1 MESPQT
7 NAEAEHHPDEE
18 DFLPEDGGYEYLRDH
33 LTGNGSNDDDGGFIA
48 QGQLI
53 ASHQKDHLPPLLQ
66 DENLNEYGR
75 RDDNYYNDDDDM
87 DSLAGV
93 NEADEAVNLAD
104 ILAARDSSL
113 VEDELWA
120 LCRECCLVL
129 EVVNC
134 TPEMFQTLCIT
145 PDTVAFDNAGNVCFL
160 DLGSDPESLYL
171 PPEFSDVTNNYKS
184 HLYSLGM
191 TLLYAAEYNVDPSRP
206 EISQELRELFGCMT
220 AEVLTSRPSLEDIIT
235 LCEEELVGKSS
246 QEVCVDI
253 AQTFALP
260 TPTPPDLATVS
271 LADVTASLANYL
283 QSQSN
288 LISAPGGEVSGET
301 GVSEVTDTSPGPQEH
316 STPLH
321 LPVPVQEHTT
331 ASPTE
336 EADDGD
342 MPVRGVHTGCPMPT
356 GNRGNK
362 PTPAARKL
370 SRSSQDSSKD
380 TSQQKPP
387 VPKKPD
393 LNKTV
398 KTDQVSEGNGTIN
411 TNQSDHQK
419 MLHGN
424 DNNVLLD
431 REGSKFKDSPLSG
444 TGHSSLEARHS
455 SGAVDSQGKRPRK
468 SKGLSLGDIL
478 ETLER
483 PLVEDEVWAVCRE
496 GTIALN
502 KKRKHLP
509 AYISPDTLLLRESGA
524 LAFRAIPEEKPL
536 EVIYMAPEIQQKGQL
551 SDKMCLFGLGVTMKF
566 AIGNKY
572 STESSGVGDDLQKL
586 LANMV
591 EEDPEKRPS
600 IEDVSEAC
608 GEHECDLGIPSSSI
622 CQALYQEAFEKVAD
636 KMAFAMPS
644 DPPNIQ
650 DPPESSNGSAF
661 RSIQGGSLIR
671 PAAISS
677 STAAF
682 KPISNLPEGKGH
694 SGLPS
699 QFMSSA
705 THFKPI
711 ILQQSVTPAP
721 EVKDV
726 SKQQESPKDCQ
737 PNDKDKEVVKKLK
750 ELKKNLMQHR
760 QPGKDKPDAKVA
772 RKSSKSPSVS
782 PKVSQV
788 LNKKPSEDQIEV
800 QNKSSSD
807 TKSETGGPL
816 ESLLS
821 EIQKQGAVPNTQ
833 ALASAIANFLQG
845 QMTQSPNSNLNQG
858 QPQVQ
863 SQGQSQSQGQIPGQ
877 QNSFVT
883 QGQIA
888 SPLSNTATPS
898 MTLQQPNIN
907 LPGQFH
913 PSLIGQNLSVPI
925 GPQQYSGG
933 LMPGYPLQVQLQQDP
948 RTGFIQL
955 VPTGIL
961 PQAMGPHVGED
972 HTHSGSN
979 CDNHSV
985 HSARSPKQHIYSDNS
1000 SADNSAIL
1008 NSSFNSNRSRGGR
1021 TARDLV
1027 QKTAGI
1033 RSRHSQGK
1041 ASPLS
1046 SQPQGEYLWRSK
1058 SAHALD
1064 NLDGDQGAEG
1074 QASQRRNLSLAPGHV
1089 YDDSVLPANRRD
1101 PKKNV
1106 NSDIYSQS
1114 SKSNVPRPRTI
1125 VGYPE
1130 NSLGRGGQYFTQ
1142 PPRTRSQ
1149 SSSPSPS
1156 KDSGVSGM
1164 NTGYKPPPP
1173 GSLMERLLSNV
1184 NVKQQQK
1191 LGQVVHLLRE
1201 EFAFDGYM
1209 ENGVEDIAMAEY
1221 ITSLGNLKLET
1232 FASAVTE
1239 KYSDL
1244 YWGSDLLFNL
1254 YDAANGL
1261 KGSRRL
1267 VKNGAKTY
1275 DQNPVT
1281 KQENSP
1287 AHLPIPG
1294 LDHPDQN
1301 LSSSSPSESGL
1312 PQTPQ
1317 KVPADSNYYQNV
1329 SRQPDKPKSRH
1340 VSKSQHHNTSDSS
1353 DAEQHDRRRRYRRKQ
1368 HTDKSRNSQEYNLRT
1383 SGYDT
1388 PSMELH
1394 PLRKD
1399 TDISPRLQ
1407 MHMTNG
1413 ENPLLQNGN
1422 VQVPQIRD
1430 WEPEIPKTSHAN
1442 NPNSLIQD
1450 DDKVSDSGSE
1460 KPPPPQSRQNAWVV
1474 SPDKTDEFAST
1485 SMSLDR
1491 RRKPTPDSSLSPSTR
1506 QVSASN
1512 NALSADMS
1520 KLKRRVTPE
1529 KPPRHSLVHSNRVE
1543 GHIQPGPRPLKAIHR
1558 DGSTSSHSSEVAEVL
1573 PVTNLSRNMSQ
1584 LSLDNSPIDKRLR
1597 NRKGHI
1603 VFHSAMMELFSSL
1616 ELDKF
1621 RQEIDEDD
1629 PVGLQSRLAS
1639 IQQQLMMERK
1649 MKRKSQTFYSKLAE
1663 SPNSTKGEQKNR
1675 IVQVSKNLEDMTQK
1689 VRHLELCRT
1698 HIEMLQAELSGIHA
1712 SYLHSLATC
1721 PQGQPLHLRPCQD
1734 SSFLQFQHPKEPH
1747 SGYEILSLQS
1757 GTPEGLMAYLFA
1769 NTALRDGYTHQFM
1782 YCFRY
1787 FVKPVKLLSFLVDT
1801 FKAAAEASGQSSD
1814 NNMSKIKRRVMDLIY
1829 YWLEGYYSVDFDR
1842 NNEATELLHAF
1853 LQLSDTAALPE
1864 GKELTELLS
1873 NCEEGFNIDLVS
1885 AKEEEDIH
1893 IYKSNTPRKWG
1904 SLKNI
1909 LGRGKASSPKL
1920 MLFHEKRTPVTKLTT
1935 DDGFLPAKSPR
1946 RVDSFTLLDHPPQ
1959 TLAEQLTLVAQSI
1972 FQLTHPVH
1980 YLNSKAQGISVAM
1993 TMTGSKTPLMQRLT
2007 GQDSDQPLPPSLFVN
2022 KTLRESAVQ
2031 LMIEHDQE
2039 VGHWVAAEIV
2049 NCSNAKNQLAILT
2062 KFLHTA
2068 QICKDMRNYGT
2079 CLAILD
2085 GLENLIVKQL
2095 PAWRNLQGKC
2105 VSIFEELS
2113 SVRLFL
2119 KNDGMAITSITNS
2132 HLLPTIPSVLLFL
2145 FHVQQQEIGS
2155 FQLANGMY
2163 KWSKIRSISKI
2174 IDQIR
2179 IFKDHLY
2186 GFEPDFD
2193 LQDDIQL
2200 RIREFGGQDIHQI
2213 AAQHHTNYQKMPS
2226 GGISGAFRKIK
2237 VKLQSK

>member
-1 MESPQT
+1 
-7 NAEAEHHPDEE
+7 
-18 DFLPEDGGYEYLRDH
+18 
-33 LTGNGSNDDDGGFIA
+33 
-48 QGQLI
+48 
-53 ASHQKDHLPPLLQ
+53 
-66 DENLNEYGR
+66 
-75 RDDNYYNDDDDM
+75 
-87 DSLAGV
+87 
-93 NEADEAVNLAD
+93 
-104 ILAARDSSL
+104 
-113 VEDELWA
+113 
-120 LCRECCLVL
+120 
-129 EVVNC
+129 
-134 TPEMFQTLCIT
+134 
-145 PDTVAFDNAGNVCFL
+145 
-160 DLGSDPESLYL
+160 
-171 PPEFSDVTNNYKS
+171 
-184 HLYSLGM
+184 M
-191 TLLYAAEYNVDPSRP
+191 TLLYAAEYNVEPGRP
-206 EISQELRELFGCMT
+206 EITPELRDLFGCMT
-220 AEVLTSRPSLEDIIT
+220 AEVLTARPSLEDIIT
-235 LCEEELVGKSS
+235 LCEEELIGKSS
-246 QEVCVDI
+246 QEICVDI

-283 QSQSN
+283 QTQSN
-288 LISAPGGEVSGET
+288 LISTPAAEVCGNTGDTEGREVST
-301 GVSEVTDTSPGPQEH
+301 NSPPGPLEH

-321 LPVPVQEHTT
+321 LQAPPQGQTT
-331 ASPTE
+331 TPPTE
-336 EADDGD
+336 QTEDED
-342 MPVRGVHTGCPMPT
+342 MPVRGLHTGVPMPT
-356 GNRGNK
+356 GNRGNR
-362 PTPAARKL
+362 PTPAARKS
-370 SRSSQDSSKD
+370 SRSSQDSYKEG
-380 TSQQKPP
+380 SQQKPP
-387 VPKKPD
+387 VAKKPD
-393 LNKTV
+393 LNKVV
-398 KTDQVSEGNGTIN
+398 KSSDMTEGCDSTG
-411 TNQSDHQK
+411 TNQSDNQK
-419 MLHGN
+419 MQHGENTPLH
-424 DNNVLLD
+424 

-444 TGHSSLEARHS
+444 AVNSSLEARHS

-468 SKGLSLGDIL
+468 NKGLSLSNIL

-496 GTIALN
+496 GTISLN

-524 LAFRAIPEEKPL
+524 LAFKAIPEDKPL

-551 SDKMCLFGLGVTMKF
+551 SDKMCLFGLGVTMRY

-572 STESSGVGDDLQKL
+572 STESSGVGDELQDL
-586 LANMV
+586 LAKMV

-600 IEDVSEAC
+600 IEDVSEVC
-608 GEHECDLGIPSSSI
+608 GEHEGELGIPSSSI
-622 CQALYQEAFEKVAD
+622 CQALYQEAFERLAD

-644 DPPNIQ
+644 DPPKIQ
-650 DPPESSNGSAF
+650 DPPQLSNGSAF

-671 PAAISS
+671 PAAINS

-699 QFMSSA
+699 QFMSTA

-721 EVKDV
+721 EVTEV
-726 SKQQESPKDCQ
+726 AKQQMSPKDCQ

-760 QPGKDKPDAKVA
+760 QPGKDKADGKVS
-772 RKSSKSPSVS
+772 RKSSKSPAAS
-782 PKVSQV
+782 PKTSKVTST
-788 LNKKPSEDQIEV
+788 KPSEDTSDV
-800 QNKSSSD
+800 NSKTSSD
-807 TKSETGGPL
+807 TKSETSGPL
-816 ESLLS
+816 ESLLT

-845 QMTQSPNSNLNQG
+845 QMAQSPNQNTPNVSQG
-858 QPQVQ
+858 QLQDQPQVEPQ
-863 SQGQSQSQGQIPGQ
+863 RQGQIPGQ
-877 QNSFVT
+877 QNSVI
-883 QGQIA
+883 QGQTQIA
-888 SPLSNTATPS
+888 SPLSNTAMPS
-898 MTLQQPNIN
+898 MNAQQQNIN
-907 LPGQFH
+907 IPTQYQ
-913 PSLIGQNLSVPI
+913 PSLIGQNSSVPI

-961 PQAMGPHVGED
+961 PQAIGPLIGDD
-972 HTHSGSN
+972 HPHSGSN

-985 HSARSPKQHIYSDNS
+985 RSVRSPKQHIYSDNS

-1008 NSSFNSNRSRGGR
+1008 NSSFNSNRSRGGH

-1027 QKTAGI
+1027 QKTTGF
-1033 RSRHSQGK
+1033 RTLHSQGK

-1046 SQPQGEYLWRSK
+1046 SQPQGDYLWRSK

-1064 NLDGDQGAEG
+1064 TLEGEQGIEG
-1074 QASQRRNLSLAPGHV
+1074 QASQRGTMSLAPGHI
-1089 YDDSVLPANRRD
+1089 YDDSVLTTNRRG
-1101 PKKNV
+1101 PNRNV
-1106 NSDIYSQS
+1106 NGDMYSQS
-1114 SKSNVPRPRTI
+1114 SKLNTGPRPRTI

-1130 NSLGRGGQYFTQ
+1130 DGPGRQYFTQ

-1221 ITSLGNLKLET
+1221 ITSLGNLKLDT

-1267 VKNGAKTY
+1267 MKNSAKLY
-1275 DQNPVT
+1275 DQ
-1281 KQENSP
+1281 SP
-1287 AHLPIPG
+1287 LSKRQSPSAQLPMPG
-1294 LDHPDQN
+1294 LEDQDPN
-1301 LSSSSPSESGL
+1301 LSSSSPSDSGL

-1317 KVPADSNYYQNV
+1317 KLPADSAYQQSV
-1329 SRQPDKPKSRH
+1329 SRQQDKQKHRH
-1340 VSKSQHHNTSDSS
+1340 LSVQQKSQHRNTSDSS
-1353 DAEQHDRRRRYRRKQ
+1353 DTEQFDRRRRYRRKQ
-1368 HTDKSRNSQEYNLRT
+1368 HTDKSRNNQEYTLRT

-1394 PLRKD
+1394 PLRRD

-1407 MHMTNG
+1407 MHMANG
-1413 ENPLLQNGN
+1413 ENPLLQNGT

-1430 WEPEIPKTSHAN
+1430 WDLDIAKASHTN

-1450 DDKVSDSGSE
+1450 EEKVSDVVSE
-1460 KPPPPQSRQNAWVV
+1460 KPPPSQGRQNAWVA

-1485 SMSLDR
+1485 STDR
-1491 RRKPTPDSSLSPSTR
+1491 QRKPMPDSSIMSSTR
-1506 QVSASN
+1506 QVLASN
-1512 NALSADMS
+1512 SAPTADMS

-1529 KPPRHSLVHSNRVE
+1529 KPPRHSLVLNNRPD
-1543 GHIQPGPRPLKAIHR
+1543 GHVQPGPKPLKAVHR

-1573 PVTNLSRNMSQ
+1573 PVTNLSRNMSM
-1584 LSLDNSPIDKRLR
+1584 LSLDNNPGDAHLR
-1597 NRKGHI
+1597 NRKGHV
-1603 VFHSAMMELFSSL
+1603 VFHSAMMELFSSP

-1629 PVGLQSRLAS
+1629 PAGLQSQLNA

-1649 MKRKSQTFYSKLAE
+1649 MKRKSQTFYSKLVE
-1663 SPNSTKGEQKNR
+1663 SPKAVKSDQKNR
-1675 IVQVSKNLEDMTQK
+1675 MTQVSKDLEDMTQK
-1689 VRHLELCRT
+1689 TRFLELCKT
-1698 HIEMLQAELSGIHA
+1698 HIEMLQAELSGIHV

-1721 PQGQPLHLRPCQD
+1721 PKGQPLHLRPCQENP
-1734 SSFLQFQHPKEPH
+1734 FLQFQHPKEPQT
-1747 SGYEILSLQS
+1747 GYEILSLQS
-1757 GTPEGLMAYLFA
+1757 GTPEGLMSYLFA
-1769 NTALRDGYTHQFM
+1769 NAALRDGYIHQFM

-1787 FVKPVKLLSFLVDT
+1787 LVRPVKLLSFLVDAY
-1801 FKAAAEASGQSSD
+1801 KAAAESTGQSND
-1814 NNMSKIKRRVMDLIY
+1814 NNMSRIQQRVMDLIY
-1829 YWLEGYYSVDFDR
+1829 YWLEGYYSVDFER

-1853 LQLSDTAALPE
+1853 LQLSDIAALPE
-1864 GKELTELLS
+1864 GKELKESLS
-1873 NCEEGFNIDLVS
+1873 NCEEGYSIDLVS

-1893 IYKSNTPRKWG
+1893 IYKANTPRKWG

-1909 LGRGKASSPKL
+1909 LGRGKSTSPKL
-1920 MLFHEKRTPVTKLTT
+1920 TLFHEKRTPVTKLTT

-1946 RVDSFTLLDHPPQ
+1946 RVDSFTLLDHTPQ
-1959 TLAEQLTLVAQSI
+1959 TLAEQLTLIAQSI

-2007 GQDSDQPLPPSLFVN
+2007 GQDSDQPLPPSLFEN
-2022 KTLRESAVQ
+2022 KTLRETAVQ

-2049 NCSNAKNQLAILT
+2049 NCSNPKNQLAILT
-2062 KFLHTA
+2062 KFLNTA

-2095 PAWRNLQGKC
+2095 PAWRHLQGKC
-2105 VSIFEELS
+2105 VSIIEELS

-2119 KNDGMAITSITNS
+2119 KNDGMAITSVTNS

-2145 FHVQQQEIGS
+2145 FHVQQQEFGS

-2179 IFKDHLY
+2179 IFKGHLY

-2193 LQDDIQL
+2193 LQDDLQL

-2226 GGISGAFRKIK
+2226 GGISGAFRKMK
-2237 VKLQSK
+2237 GRLQSK

>member
-1 MESPQT
+1 MESPRNLT
-7 NAEAEHHPDEE
+7 ETGNHPDEE
-18 DFLPEDGGYEYLRDH
+18 DFLPEDGGYEYLHEH
-33 LTGNGSNDDDGGFIA
+33 LNAGESSNGKASAEFET
-48 QGQLI
+48 QGELL

-66 DENLNEYGR
+66 DENLNEYDR
-75 RDDNYYNDDDDM
+75 RDGNYYDDEDI

-104 ILAARDSSL
+104 ILAGRDSSL
-113 VEDELWA
+113 VEEELWA

-134 TPEMFQTLCIT
+134 TPDMFQTLCIT

-160 DLGSDPESLYL
+160 DLGSDPEPLYL

-191 TLLYAAEYNVDPSRP
+191 TLLYAAEYNVEPSRP
-206 EISQELRELFGCMT
+206 EISPELRDLFGCMT
-220 AEVLTSRPSLEDIIT
+220 SELLTSRPCLEDIIT

-253 AQTFALP
+253 ASTFAQP

-288 LISAPGGEVSGET
+288 LISTPGAEVTADT
-301 GVSEVTDTSPGPQEH
+301 GVTETPLSGPQEH
-316 STPLH
+316 STPVH
-321 LPVPVQEHTT
+321 LQVPTLEESTT
-331 ASPTE
+331 PLTDQ
-336 EADDGD
+336 ADDED
-342 MPVRGVHTGCPMPT
+342 MPIRGVHTGGPMPT
-356 GNRGNK
+356 GNRGNR
-362 PTPAARKL
+362 PTPAARKM
-370 SRSSQDSSKD
+370 SRSSDGSKD
-380 TSQQKPP
+380 GSQQKPP
-387 VPKKPD
+387 VPKKPEV
-393 LNKTV
+393 NQTV
-398 KTDQVSEGNGTIN
+398 KNDMSDVCEPS
-411 TNQSDHQK
+411 NQSDHQK

-424 DNNVLLD
+424 NTSLERD
-431 REGSKFKDSPLSG
+431 GSKFKDSPLSG
-444 TGHSSLEARHS
+444 VANSSLEARHS
-455 SGAVDSQGKRPRK
+455 SGAVDSQAKRPRK
-468 SKGLSLGDIL
+468 NKGLSLRDIL

-496 GTIALN
+496 GTISLN

-524 LAFRAIPEEKPL
+524 LSFKAIPEDKPL

-551 SDKMCLFGLGVTMKF
+551 SDKMCLFGMGVTMKF

-572 STESSGVGDDLQKL
+572 SMEASGVGDELQKL
-586 LANMV
+586 LAKMV
-591 EEDPEKRPS
+591 EEDPDNRPS

-608 GEHECDLGIPSSSI
+608 GEHEGDLGIPSSSI
-622 CQALYQEAFEKVAD
+622 CQALYQEAFERVAD
-636 KMAFAMPS
+636 KMAFAMPA
-644 DPPNIQ
+644 DPPKIQ
-650 DPPESSNGSAF
+650 DPPEVSNGSAF

-677 STAAF
+677 SSAAF
-682 KPISNLPEGKGH
+682 KPIQDGKNQP
-694 SGLPS
+694 GLPS

-721 EVKDV
+721 EVKEV
-726 SKQQESPKDCQ
+726 AKQQESPKDCQ

-760 QPGKDKPDAKVA
+760 QPGKDKTESKLS
-772 RKSSKSPSVS
+772 RKSSKSPNVS
-782 PKVSQV
+782 PKVTNGTS
-788 LNKKPSEDQIEV
+788 KKPSEDTSEV
-800 QNKSSSD
+800 LNKSSSD

-821 EIQKQGAVPNTQ
+821 EIQKQGAVPDTQ

-845 QMTQSPNSNLNQG
+845 QMAQSPNQNAPNVIQG
-858 QPQVQ
+858 
-863 SQGQSQSQGQIPGQ
+863 QGQSPGQGQSQGQIPGQ
-877 QNSFVT
+877 QNLFAM
-883 QGQIA
+883 QGQTHTD
-888 SPLSNTATPS
+888 SPSSNTAMPSVTP
-898 MTLQQPNIN
+898 QQPNLTI
-907 LPGQFH
+907 PTQFQ
-913 PSLIGQNLSVPI
+913 PSMVGQNLSVPL
-925 GPQQYSGG
+925 GSQQYSGG

-961 PQAMGPHVGED
+961 PPPIIMGED
-972 HTHSGSN
+972 QPGS
-979 CDNHSV
+979 DNHSV
-985 HSARSPKQHIYSDNS
+985 HSARSPKPHVYSDNS

-1021 TARDLV
+1021 TARDLI

-1046 SQPQGEYLWRSK
+1046 IQPQGDYLWRSK

-1064 NLDGDQGAEG
+1064 HLDPDEG
-1074 QASQRRNLSLAPGHV
+1074 TERQASQRMSLAPGHV
-1089 YDDSVLPANRRD
+1089 YDDSVLNTNRQE
-1101 PKKNV
+1101 PKRSV
-1106 NSDIYSQS
+1106 NTDFYSQS
-1114 SKSNVPRPRTI
+1114 SKKSSSRPRTI

-1130 NSLGRGGQYFTQ
+1130 TGPGRGGQYFTQ

-1184 NVKQQQK
+1184 NVQQQQK

-1221 ITSLGNLKLET
+1221 ITSLGNLKLDT

-1267 VKNGAKTY
+1267 KNSAKSY
-1275 DQNPVT
+1275 HQNHVS
-1281 KQENSP
+1281 KQQSP
-1287 AHLPIPG
+1287 SSQLPIPG
-1294 LDHPDQN
+1294 LDDPDRN
-1301 LSSSSPSESGL
+1301 MSSSSPSESGL

-1317 KVPADSNYYQNV
+1317 KQALDATYQNV
-1329 SRQPDKPKSRH
+1329 PRHTDKSKNRH
-1340 VSKSQHHNTSDSS
+1340 MPTQQKMQHHNTSDSS
-1353 DAEQHDRRRRYRRKQ
+1353 DTEQYDRRRRYRRK
-1368 HTDKSRNSQEYNLRT
+1368 HNTDKSRNSQDYNLRS

-1422 VQVPQIRD
+1422 IQVPQIRD
-1430 WEPEIPKTSHAN
+1430 WEPEKTSHAN

-1450 DDKVSDSGSE
+1450 DEKISDREPE
-1460 KPPPPQSRQNAWVV
+1460 KPPPPQGRQNAWVT
-1474 SPDKTDEFAST
+1474 SPDKRDDLTST

-1491 RRKPTPDSSLSPSTR
+1491 RRRPTPDSSLTPSTR

-1512 NALSADMS
+1512 NVLSADMS
-1520 KLKRRVTPE
+1520 KLKCRVTPE
-1529 KPPRHSLVHSNRVE
+1529 KPPRHSLVHGNRVE

-1558 DGSTSSHSSEVAEVL
+1558 DGSTSSHSSEVTAEPL

-1584 LSLDNSPIDKRLR
+1584 LSLDNNPIDTRLR
-1597 NRKGHI
+1597 NRKGHV
-1603 VFHSAMMELFSSL
+1603 VFHSAMMELFSSP

-1629 PVGLQSRLAS
+1629 PAGLQSRLNS

-1649 MKRKSQTFYSKLAE
+1649 MKRKSQTFYTKLSE
-1663 SPNSTKGEQKNR
+1663 SPKAKGEQKNR
-1675 IVQVSKNLEDMTQK
+1675 IVQVSKDLEDMTQK
-1689 VRHLELCRT
+1689 VRYLELCKT
-1698 HIEMLQAELSGIHA
+1698 HVEMLQAELSGIHS

-1721 PQGQPLHLRPCQD
+1721 PKGQPLHLRPCQD

-1757 GTPEGLMAYLFA
+1757 GTSEGLMSYLFA

-1787 FVKPVKLLSFLVDT
+1787 LVRPVKLLSFLVNSY
-1801 FKAAAEASGQSSD
+1801 KAAAEASGQGSD
-1814 NNMSKIKRRVMDLIY
+1814 GNMSKIRQRVMDLIY

-1842 NNEATELLHAF
+1842 NNEATELLRAF
-1853 LQLSDTAALPE
+1853 LQLSDIAALPE
-1864 GKELTELLS
+1864 GKDLKELLS
-1873 NCEEGFNIDLVS
+1873 NCEDGFNIDLVS
-1885 AKEEEDIH
+1885 A
-1893 IYKSNTPRKWG
+1893 
-1904 SLKNI
+1904 
-1909 LGRGKASSPKL
+1909 
-1920 MLFHEKRTPVTKLTT
+1920 
-1935 DDGFLPAKSPR
+1935 
-1946 RVDSFTLLDHPPQ
+1946 
-1959 TLAEQLTLVAQSI
+1959 
-1972 FQLTHPVH
+1972 
-1980 YLNSKAQGISVAM
+1980 
-1993 TMTGSKTPLMQRLT
+1993 
-2007 GQDSDQPLPPSLFVN
+2007 
-2022 KTLRESAVQ
+2022 RE
-2031 LMIEHDQE
+2031 
-2039 VGHWVAAEIV
+2039 
-2049 NCSNAKNQLAILT
+2049 
-2062 KFLHTA
+2062 
-2068 QICKDMRNYGT
+2068 
-2079 CLAILD
+2079 
-2085 GLENLIVKQL
+2085 
-2095 PAWRNLQGKC
+2095 
-2105 VSIFEELS
+2105 
-2113 SVRLFL
+2113 
-2119 KNDGMAITSITNS
+2119 
-2132 HLLPTIPSVLLFL
+2132 
-2145 FHVQQQEIGS
+2145 
-2155 FQLANGMY
+2155 
-2163 KWSKIRSISKI
+2163 
-2174 IDQIR
+2174 
-2179 IFKDHLY
+2179 
-2186 GFEPDFD
+2186 
-2193 LQDDIQL
+2193 
-2200 RIREFGGQDIHQI
+2200 GG
-2213 AAQHHTNYQKMPS
+2213 
-2226 GGISGAFRKIK
+2226 G
-2237 VKLQSK
+2237 